1 MCYFLRVP
9 GNQARVEQ
17 EEKKLSRKM
26 WAFCEKQKKKEVCST
41 MGDDRSQPPHSL
53 ESCAIPSETYQTSGA
68 EKKKKKLVIFSLSPI
83 YVISKSAFNCVQHS
97 GRECWLTAERGDASR
112 PNMRCNFRFQLNHDR
127 NLFGVKLCQLLFSLD
142 IRLINWT
149 ELIDRDDRF
158 VHMSR
163 VVDK

>member
-1 MCYFLRVP
+1 
-9 GNQARVEQ
+9 
-17 EEKKLSRKM
+17 
-26 WAFCEKQKKKEVCST
+26 

-68 EKKKKKLVIFSLSPI
+68 EKKKKKLVIFFLSPI

-127 NLFGVKLCQLLFSLD
+127 NLFGVKLCQLLFSLSRYSVNQLD
-142 IRLINWT
+142 GVDRSGRQIRAH
-149 ELIDRDDRF
+149 
-158 VHMSR
+158 VSCCGQ
-163 VVDK
+163 VVIEFSGLMI